1 MRHFIAYHNSEK
13 MTLPSTALTSPYVIT
28 KKSVSNLIGVT
39 VWLIAG
45 EGRSPKSY
53 FLASRFVANKCE
65 QNKSPGTDF
74 PNKIS
79 GTGDLYGLSIPISG
93 TKLLALIQEHS
104 NNFRNGFHE
113 VRDEEIIKMLTA
125 LA

>member
-13 MTLPSTALTSPYVIT
+13 MKRAKIELTSPYVIT
-28 KKSVSNLIGVT
+28 KKNVSNLIGVT
-39 VWLIAG
+39 VWLISG

-53 FLASRFVANKCE
+53 FLASKFIADKCE
-65 QNKSPGTDF
+65 QDKRPGTEL

-79 GTGDLYGLSIPISG
+79 GNGTLYGTSIPISG
-93 TKLLALIQEHS
+93 TRLLAMIQKKS

-113 VRDEEIIKMLTA
+113 VRDDEILKMLTV
-125 LA
+125 LV